1 MHPMTHEPSSTDS
14 GDNPPPLPPLQPQ
27 PMATT
32 SPPQG
37 RGLGRDSGKN
47 PGRLWGKLLLGAGM
61 SFLLI
66 GLFVSVMVNLVFLAR
81 TGGEVGLR
89 GAPILTHEGLER
101 VVVEPRAGREHGY
114 IAVIPIEGV
123 IRSDEGGEIGQ
134 SMVDDAKIAIREA
147 REDDRVVAVVLSM
160 NSPGG
165 EVTASDILHREVVEL
180 AESKPVVVSMGSV
193 AASGAY
199 YIACAADYIIA
210 NETTFTGSIGVIM
223 NSLNYEGLLG
233 KVGLSP
239 LVFKSGKLKDM
250 LSGSRQAT
258 PEEMEYV
265 QGMVG
270 QVYDKFLGIVAE
282 ARDLPPEEL
291 RRGAADGRILT
302 GKDARAAGL
311 VDGLGYAEDAYD
323 KARELA
329 NDPGAGV
336 IRYRPETSFRSFM
349 RQLGARAEPKVELN
363 LGVGNGFVPKSGVAY
378 YLPEIYGW

>member
-1 MHPMTHEPSSTDS
+1 MLTTFVAILVVALFASV
-14 GDNPPPLPPLQPQ
+14 
-27 PMATT
+27 MANLAFLA
-32 SPPQG
+32 G
-37 RGLGRDSGKN
+37 FD
-47 PGRLWGKLLLGAGM
+47 GAGA
-61 SFLLI
+61 
-66 GLFVSVMVNLVFLAR
+66 VS
-81 TGGEVGLR
+81 GGSALR
-89 GAPILTHEGLER
+89 HEGIER
-101 VVVEPRAGREHGY
+101 VVVEPRAGRDHGY
-114 IAVIPIEGV
+114 VAVIPIEGV

-134 SMVDDAKIAIREA
+134 SMLDDAKIAIREA
-147 REDDRVVAVVLSM
+147 RDDDRVVAVVLSM

-165 EVTASDILHREVVEL
+165 EVTASDILHREVEEL

-199 YIACAADYIIA
+199 YVACAADYIIA

-270 QVYDKFLGIVAE
+270 QVYDKFLGIVAK
-282 ARDLPPEEL
+282 ARDLPAEEL
-291 RRGAADGRILT
+291 RNGAADGRILT
-302 GKDARAAGL
+302 GKDAAEAGL
-311 VDGLGYAEDAYD
+311 VDGLGYAEDAFD

-329 NDPGAGV
+329 GDPGAGV

-349 RQLGARAEPKVELN
+349 RQLGARSEPKIELS
-363 LGVGNGFVPKSGVAY
+363 LGGERFVPKSGVAY